1 MISIV
6 NNSYLM
12 SAYIPATLTDCAL
25 CLQMILHVISFA
37 FLMVLA
43 STFIMVPVLLYAFDL
58 RHQGWYWQH
67 AALFAAMASS
77 TVSLTLGHYVTF
89 LI

>member
-1 MISIV
+1 MRIANI
-6 NNSYLM
+6 SYLTLTCV
-12 SAYIPATLTDCAL
+12 PAILTDCAL
-25 CLQMILHVISFA
+25 RLQMILHVISFA

-77 TVSLTLGHYVTF
+77 TVSLAPFHF
-89 LI
+89 LALFL